1 MEIWKVIPGF
11 SNYEVSTTGRIRSL
25 DRIKSFKN
33 GRIMHYLGKLK
44 NLRRHPKNNFIMADL
59 IDDFGKRKTVYPHKM
74 VATAFLNNPDP
85 RRMKVVVHIDGNV
98 ENNAVDN
105 LKWSSFSESIK
116 SGFESGKRSNADLW
130 IKRRLKYGPK
140 GGNNSQGRPDTL
152 TFAQKKRI
160 HFLRSEKGYSLKK
173 LSQKYKCSISHI
185 HKTITRFSA

>member
-140 GGNNSQGRPDTL
+140 GGNNSQGRPDPL